1 MARFMHYI
9 FVTPFIHLAINKN
22 RRMVVLKFGGSSVG
36 KPDRIKNIYA
46 IVKPRID
53 NGENLCI
60 VCSAF
65 SGVTDQL
72 ISMIESAAV
81 GNEKYEEIVKECKQR
96 HYDAT
101 EDLLDGEA
109 RVDLLAQIDV
119 LFFKL
124 ENVLKGVFLLKE
136 ASDRSYD
143 YVMSFG
149 ERLSNLSITHFFNA
163 NDLPSVF
170 LDARNIIKTN
180 SEFRSARVYKEDTYS
195 NILQIV
201 NSHPTKTKVITGFIA
216 SDTQERTTTLGR
228 GGSDYTAAL
237 FAAALDAK
245 QLEIWTDVDGVLTTN
260 PNVVNSA
267 YPIKEM
273 TYVEAMEM
281 SHFGAKVIYPP
292 TILPVN
298 DKGIPTYIKNT
309 FNPEYEGTLIHDKVD
324 LKANGAIKGLSSQSE
339 IALLTLSGTGMQG
352 VPGIAS
358 RMFGSLASSNINV
371 ILITQ
376 ASSEHSICVAV
387 NEDKA
392 DIAREVLKGEFAKEI
407 ENTDIADV
415 QVEKEIC
422 IIAAVGEAMK
432 EQPGIAGKLFSCLGR
447 NGINIEAIAQGSSEL
462 NISFA
467 VKEMD
472 EKKALNLIHDT
483 FFNNAV
489 KTLNLFIVGTGLIGG
504 TLIQQLKEFK
514 QNIRESKGIDLKLI
528 GISNSRKMILDENG
542 IDTNSWE
549 QLLNDTV
556 TEADPEL
563 FVKNM
568 IELNLANSIF
578 IDNTASSKIPDF
590 YKQIINQ
597 SISIATPNK
606 VASSAST
613 ESYNELKQ
621 LAKKRN
627 TSFLNETNV
636 GAGLPVISTIK
647 SLRNSGDKITRIEA
661 VLSGSL
667 SYIFNNF
674 TSDSSFHDIVKEAQ
688 NLGYTEP
695 DPRDDLSGSDVKR
708 KITILA
714 RESGYTINQ
723 NEVELS
729 PILPSECMEA
739 ATVDKFFET
748 LIKNK
753 DYFSNM
759 IKEAESKNQRLRYI
773 ASFEN
778 NKAKIELASVDS
790 LSPFYNLSNSDNMI
804 SFNTK
809 RYVNSPLVI
818 SGPGAGA
825 NVTAA
830 GVFSEIMQIANERF
844 YY

>member
-1 MARFMHYI
+1 MI
-9 FVTPFIHLAINKN
+9 
-22 RRMVVLKFGGSSVG
+22 VLKFGGSSVG
-36 KPDRIKNIYA
+36 KPDRIKNIYS
-46 IVKPRID
+46 IVKPRVD
-53 NGENLCI
+53 SGENICI

-65 SGVTDQL
+65 GGVTDQL
-72 ISMIESAAV
+72 IRMIETAAI
-81 GNEKYEEIVKECKQR
+81 GNEKYEEIIQACKQR
-96 HYDAT
+96 HYDST
-101 EDLLDGEA
+101 EALLEGQA
-109 RVDLLAQIDV
+109 RIDLLAQIDI
-119 LFFKL
+119 LFLKL

-195 NILQIV
+195 NIV
-201 NSHPTKTKVITGFIA
+201 ETVYKNDSKTKVITGFIA
-216 SDTQERTTTLGR
+216 SDQHERTTTLGR

-260 PNVVNSA
+260 PKVVSSA
-267 YPIKEM
+267 YPIVEM
-273 TYVEAMEM
+273 SYVEAMEM

-298 DKGIPTYIKNT
+298 EKGIPTYIKNT
-309 FNPEYEGTLIHDKVD
+309 FNPEYAGTLIHDKTD
-324 LKANGAIKGLSSQSE
+324 LKSNGAIKGLSSQSE
-339 IALLTLSGTGMQG
+339 LALLTLSGTGMQG
-352 VPGIAS
+352 VPGVAS
-358 RMFGSLASSNINV
+358 RMFGSLANSNINV

-376 ASSEHSICVAV
+376 ASSEHSICVAIK
-387 NEDKA
+387 EDKA
-392 DIAREVLKGEFAKEI
+392 DIAREVLRVEFAKEI

-432 EQPGIAGKLFSCLGR
+432 DQPGIAGKLFSCLGR

-467 VKEMD
+467 VKAKD

-483 FFNNAV
+483 FFNNTI

-514 QNIRESKGIDLKLI
+514 QNILESKGIDLKLN
-528 GISNSRKMILDENG
+528 GISNSRKMLLDENG
-542 IDTNSWE
+542 IDLNIWE
-549 QLLNDTV
+549 QLLGDSETV
-556 TEADPEL
+556 ADPAL
-563 FVKNM
+563 FVENM
-568 IELNLANSIF
+568 IKLNLANSIF
-578 IDNTASSKIPDF
+578 VDNTASARIPDF
-590 YKQIINQ
+590 YKQIINH

-621 LAKKRN
+621 LAKKKN

-647 SLRNSGDKITRIEA
+647 SLRNSGDRITKIEA

-674 TSDSSFHDIVKEAQ
+674 KSDLSFHDIVKEAQ
-688 NLGYTEP
+688 KLGYTEP

-723 NEVELS
+723 DEVELS

-739 ATVDKFFET
+739 KTVDDFFKT

-753 DYFSNM
+753 DYFTNM

-778 NKAKIELASVDS
+778 NKAKIGLASVDS
-790 LSPFYNLSNSDNMI
+790 SSPFFNLSNSDNMI
-804 SFNTK
+804 SFNTE
-809 RYVNSPLVI
+809 RYIDSPLVI

-830 GVFSEIMQIANERF
+830 GVFSEIMQIANESF
-844 YY
+844 NY

>member
-1 MARFMHYI
+1 MI
-9 FVTPFIHLAINKN
+9 
-22 RRMVVLKFGGSSVG
+22 VLKFGGSSVG
-36 KPDRIKNIYA
+36 KPDRIKNIFS

-53 NGENLCI
+53 SGENLCI

-65 SGVTDQL
+65 GGVTDQL
-72 ISMIESAAV
+72 ISMIDAASR
-81 GNEKYEEIVKECKQR
+81 GNEKYIEIVEACKQR
-96 HYDAT
+96 HYDSAA
-101 EDLLDGEA
+101 ELLDGEA
-109 RVDLLAQIDV
+109 KVGLLTQIDV

-149 ERLSNLSITHFFNA
+149 ERLSNLSISHFFNA
-163 NDLPSVF
+163 NDIPSVF
-170 LDARNIIKTN
+170 LDARSIIVTN
-180 SEFRSARVYKEDTYS
+180 SEFRAARVYKEETYN
-195 NILQIV
+195 NIAEV
-201 NSHPTKTKVITGFIA
+201 VGRNSDKTKIITGFIA
-216 SDTQERTTTLGR
+216 SDQHGRTTTLGR

-260 PNVVNSA
+260 PKVVSSA
-267 YPIKEM
+267 YPIHEM
-273 TYVEAMEM
+273 SYIEAMEM

-298 DKGIPTYIKNT
+298 EKGIPTYIKNT
-309 FNPEYEGTLIHDKVD
+309 FNPDHTGTLIHNKSDVNS
-324 LKANGAIKGLSSQSE
+324 NGAIKGLSSQSD

-352 VPGIAS
+352 VPGVAS
-358 RMFGSLASSNINV
+358 RMFGSLANSNINV

-387 NEDKA
+387 KEDKA
-392 DIAREVLKGEFAKEI
+392 DIAKEVLKVEFAKEI
-407 ENTDIADV
+407 ENQDV
-415 QVEKEIC
+415 DQVRVEKEIC

-467 VKEMD
+467 VKAKD

-483 FFNNAV
+483 FFKNTI

-514 QNIRESKGIDLKLI
+514 ENILEAKGIDLKLI
-528 GISNSRKMILDENG
+528 GISNSRKMYFEEQGLDLSN
-542 IDTNSWE
+542 WE
-549 QLLNDTV
+549 ALLSESEL
-556 TEADPEL
+556 EADPQQ
-563 FVKNM
+563 FVDKM
-568 IELNLANSIF
+568 IQLNLANSIF
-578 IDNTASSKIPDF
+578 VDNTASNKIPDL
-590 YKQIINQ
+590 YKQIINVG
-597 SISIATPNK
+597 ISIATPNK
-606 VASSAST
+606 VASSASI

-627 TSFLNETNV
+627 TRFLNETNV

-647 SLRNSGDKITRIEA
+647 SLRESGDRITKIEA

-667 SYIFNNF
+667 SFIFNNF
-674 TSDSSFHDIVKEAQ
+674 KSDSSFHDVVKEAQ
-688 NLGYTEP
+688 SLGYTEP

-714 RESGYTINQ
+714 RESGYDINQ
-723 NEVELS
+723 EDVELS
-729 PILPSECMEA
+729 PILPKECMEVE
-739 ATVDKFFET
+739 TVDEFFET
-748 LIKNK
+748 LLTHKDFFSKMISDAEQKN
-753 DYFSNM
+753 
-759 IKEAESKNQRLRYI
+759 ERLRYI

-778 NKAKIELASVDS
+778 NKAKIELKSVDNS
-790 LSPFYNLSNSDNMI
+790 SPFYNLSNSDNMI
-804 SFNTK
+804 SFNTE
-809 RYVNSPLVI
+809 RYIASPLVI

-830 GVFSEIMQIANERF
+830 GVFAEIMQIANESF
-844 YY
+844 NY